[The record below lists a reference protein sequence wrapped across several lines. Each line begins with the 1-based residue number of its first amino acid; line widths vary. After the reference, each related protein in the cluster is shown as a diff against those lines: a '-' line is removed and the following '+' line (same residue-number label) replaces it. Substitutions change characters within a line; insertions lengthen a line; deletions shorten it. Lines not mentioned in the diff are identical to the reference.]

1 MEVLFAKVDTK
12 LIGFA
17 KVAELIQVVDTEIQV
32 LLRDHFLVSSSLATN
47 PSHVDKA
54 PTISSGKAKLL

>member
-1 MEVLFAKVDTK
+1 LFAIVDTE

-32 LLRDHFLVSSSLATN
+32 FLCDHFLLNSSLATN
-47 PSHVDKA
+47 PSQVDKA
-54 PTISSGKAKLL
+54 PTSSFGKAKLL